1 MRKPGTNVMTVKK
14 LKGVLDSKGISLYKL
29 SRLTGIKYELLRR
42 TFNEKRK
49 LTADEIDA
57 VESKSMIWETTPMQG
72 CPPKRSRESRDNEA
86 PDSYCELI
94 LERTGIDLKEI
105 ESVSSGKERIGSGE
119 HQSDFDMLIKEFED
133 NQIDPD
139 DIKEAIALIKKL
151 RKK

>member
-1 MRKPGTNVMTVKK
+1 MIVRR
-14 LKGVLDSKGISLYKL
+14 LKSVLESKGISLYKL

-49 LTADEIDA
+49 LTADE
-57 VESKSMIWETTPMQG
+57 MI
-72 CPPKRSRESRDNEA
+72 
-86 PDSYCELI
+86 LI

-139 DIKEAIALIKKL
+139 DIKEAIDLIKKL